1 MKRDKLLLVFPV
13 LVLVFLYLAGCATP
27 PPTQELADA
36 EASVTAAKD
45 ACAKC
50 TADWCANV
58 GKPDAQ
64 YCGAPC
70 GNEELAAA
78 DSALAKGKALAGQF
92 CSELEARRLLID
104 AKAKADEALAKCQVE
119 VEAIPPPAAVGEEVG
134 LKDIFF
140 DFDRSNIRPDAEPV
154 LQENAEVLNNNAG
167 MTIVIEGYADIRG
180 SDAYNLGLAQRRA
193 DSAKAYLVNLGVD
206 PNRIQTVTEGET
218 SKFAAGSSEDA
229 YQLNR
234 RAQFV
239 PVNPGAAPGARIF
252 FKFNEESEPT
262 L

>member
-1 MKRDKLLLVFPV
+1 MKRDKLMLVFPV
-13 LVLVFLYLAGCATP
+13 LVLALLYLASCATP

-36 EASVTAAKD
+36 EAAVAAAKEAGCP
-45 ACAKC
+45 ACA
-50 TADWCANV
+50 
-58 GKPDAQ
+58 P
-64 YCGAPC
+64 
-70 GNEELAAA
+70 EECAAA
-78 DSALAKGKALAGQF
+78 ESALAKGKALAGEF

-104 AKAKADEALAKCQVE
+104 AKAKADEARAKCQKVD
-119 VEAIPPPAAVGEEVG
+119 VPPPPGTDEDVA
-134 LKDIFF
+134 LRDIFF

-154 LQENAEVLNNNAG
+154 LQENAEVLKNNPG
-167 MTIVIEGYADIRG
+167 MTVVIEGYADIRG

-193 DSAKAYLVNLGVD
+193 NSAKAYLVNLGVD
-206 PNRIQTVTEGET
+206 PSRIQTTSQGET
-218 SKFAAGSSEDA
+218 TKFAAGSTEDA

-239 PVNPGAAPGARIF
+239 PVNSGAAPGARIF

>member
-13 LVLVFLYLAGCATP
+13 LVLALLYLASCATP

-36 EASVTAAKD
+36 EASVTAAQD

-50 TADWCANV
+50 KADWCQNV

-70 GNEELAAA
+70 GDEELAAA
-78 DSALAKGKALAGQF
+78 QSSLARGKALAGEF

-104 AKAKADEALAKCQVE
+104 AKAQADAALAKCQM
-119 VEAIPPPAAVGEEVG
+119 EAGVPPPPETMGEVA
-134 LKDIFF
+134 LNDIFF
-140 DFDRSNIRPDAEPV
+140 DFDKSNIRPDAEPV
-154 LQENAEVLNNNAG
+154 LQQNAEVLKNNPDV
-167 MTIVIEGYADIRG
+167 TVVVEGYADMRG
-180 SDAYNLGLAQRRA
+180 TPEYNLRLAQRRA
-193 DSAKAYLVNLGVD
+193 DATKAYLVQLGVD
-206 PNRIQTVTEGET
+206 PNRIQAIGKGET
-218 SKFAAGSSEDA
+218 SKFAAGTTEDA

-234 RAQFV
+234 RSQFI
-239 PVNPGAAPGARIF
+239 PVQPGAMPGARII
-252 FKFNEESEPT
+252 FKFNEESKPT

>member
-13 LVLVFLYLAGCATP
+13 LVLVLLYLAGCATP

-58 GKPDAQ
+58 GKDVQ
-64 YCGAPC
+64 SCAPC
-70 GNEELAAA
+70 DGEELAAA
-78 DSALAKGKALAGQF
+78 ESALSKGKALAGEF

-119 VEAIPPPAAVGEEVG
+119 GVPPPPAVGEEVG
-134 LKDIFF
+134 LKDVFF

-154 LQENAEVLNNNAG
+154 LQENAEVLKTNPG

-180 SDAYNLGLAQRRA
+180 TDAYNLALAQRRA
-193 DSAKAYLVNLGVD
+193 DAAKAYLVQLGVD
-206 PNRIQTVTEGET
+206 PSRIQTTSQGET
-218 SKFAAGSSEDA
+218 SKFAAGTTEDA

-239 PVNPGAAPGARIF
+239 PVNAGAAPGARIF
-252 FKFNEESEPT
+252 FKFNEESKPA

>member
-13 LVLVFLYLAGCATP
+13 LVLGLLYLVGCATP

-45 ACAKC
+45 ACAQC

-58 GKPDAQ
+58 GKDVQ
-64 YCGAPC
+64 SCAPC
-70 GNEELAAA
+70 DGEELAAA
-78 DSALAKGKALAGQF
+78 ESALAKGKALAGEF

-104 AKAKADEALAKCQVE
+104 AKAKADEALAKCQVAA
-119 VEAIPPPAAVGEEVG
+119 VPPPPAVGEEVG

-140 DFDRSNIRPDAEPV
+140 DFDMSNIRPDAEPV
-154 LQENAEVLNNNAG
+154 LQENAEVLKNNPN

-180 SDAYNLGLAQRRA
+180 SDAYNIALGQRRA
-193 DSAKAYLVNLGVD
+193 DSTKAYLVQLGVD
-206 PNRIQTVTEGET
+206 PSRIQAESKGET
-218 SKFAAGSSEDA
+218 SKFAAGSTEDA

-239 PVNPGAAPGARIF
+239 PVSPGMGPGARIF
-252 FKFNEESEPT
+252 FKLNDESKPA

>member
-1 MKRDKLLLVFPV
+1 MKRDKLMLVFPV
-13 LVLVFLYLAGCATP
+13 LVLALFYLASCATP

-36 EASVTAAKD
+36 EAAVAAAKEAGCP
-45 ACAKC
+45 ACA
-50 TADWCANV
+50 
-58 GKPDAQ
+58 P
-64 YCGAPC
+64 
-70 GNEELAAA
+70 EECAAA
-78 DSALAKGKALAGQF
+78 ESALAKGKALAGEF

-104 AKAKADEALAKCQVE
+104 AKAKADEARAKCQKVD
-119 VEAIPPPAAVGEEVG
+119 VPPPPGTDVDIA
-134 LKDIFF
+134 LRDIFF

-154 LQENAEVLNNNAG
+154 LQENAEVLKNNPG

-193 DSAKAYLVNLGVD
+193 DSAKAYLVSLGVD
-206 PNRIQTVTEGET
+206 PSRIQITSQGET
-218 SKFAAGSSEDA
+218 TKFAAGSTEDA

-252 FKFNEESEPT
+252 FKFN
-262 L
+262 

>member
-1 MKRDKLLLVFPV
+1 MKRDKLLLVFPI
-13 LVLVFLYLAGCATP
+13 LVLGLLYLASCATP

-36 EASVTAAKD
+36 EAAVAAAKEAGCP
-45 ACAKC
+45 ACA
-50 TADWCANV
+50 
-58 GKPDAQ
+58 P
-64 YCGAPC
+64 
-70 GNEELAAA
+70 EECAAA
-78 DSALAKGKALAGQF
+78 ESALAKGKALAGEF

-104 AKAKADEALAKCQVE
+104 AKAKADEARAKCQKVE
-119 VEAIPPPAAVGEEVG
+119 VPPPPAAGEEVA

-154 LQENAEVLNNNAG
+154 LQENAEVLKNNAG

-193 DSAKAYLVNLGVD
+193 DAAKAYLVNLGVD
-206 PNRIQTVTEGET
+206 PSRIQTASEGET
-218 SKFAAGSSEDA
+218 SKFAAGSTEDA

-252 FKFNEESEPT
+252 FKFNEESKPT